1 MLTVQ
6 EKALNYAKKVGGSF
20 LVRNHT
26 NSVTC

>member
-6 EKALNYAKKVGGSF
+6 EKAIKYAKKIQGSF
-20 LVRNHT
+20 VVKSRT